1 MNNSEDEYITYVVV
15 EQQNADQ
22 VPTQK
27 KVKIMNNPE
36 DEHISYIAVEPSK
49 ANLIQGLNKSQVTG
63 ADLTGGGNLD
73 KVRDILFGGQMRD
86 YEKRFNRLEDRLIK
100 ECGSIREDIKKRLDS
115 LEMYIKQEVEVLNEG
130 LKAEQSE
137 RDESTKE
144 IAQELKDTN
153 KSLEKKIGQLDEQS
167 NQRQRELRQQIL
179 DQSKS
184 LDDDMRQKYESI
196 LAVIEREVQELRSDK
211 TDRSTLAALLTQVA
225 MRLNNEFDI
234 PNNQ

>member
-1 MNNSEDEYITYVVV
+1 MSNSEDEYITYVVV

-22 VPTQK
+22 ESTQK
-27 KVKIMNNPE
+27 QVKIMNNPE
-36 DEHISYIAVEPSK
+36 DERISYIAVESSK
-49 ANLIQGLNKSQVTG
+49 ANLLQGLNSSQMTG
-63 ADLTGGGNLD
+63 ADLSGGGNLD

-100 ECGSIREDIKKRLDS
+100 ECSNIREDIKKRLDS
-115 LEMYIKQEVEVLNEG
+115 LETYIMQEVEALNEG
-130 LKAEQSE
+130 LKAEQSQ
-137 RDESTKE
+137 RDETSKE
-144 IAQELKDTN
+144 IAQELKDTT
-153 KSLEKKIGQLDEQS
+153 KTLEKKIGQLDEQTS
-167 NQRQRELRQQIL
+167 QKQRELRQQIL

-225 MRLNNEFDI
+225 MRLNNEFDM
-234 PNNQ
+234 PKNQ

>member
-15 EQQNADQ
+15 EQQADQ
-22 VPTQK
+22 ESTQK
-27 KVKIMNNPE
+27 QVKIMNNPE
-36 DEHISYIAVEPSK
+36 DERISYIAVEPSK
-49 ANLIQGLNKSQVTG
+49 ANLLQGLNSSQMAG
-63 ADLTGGGNLD
+63 ADLSGGGNLD

-100 ECGSIREDIKKRLDS
+100 ECSNIREDIKKRLDS
-115 LEMYIKQEVEVLNEG
+115 LETYIMQEVEALNEG
-130 LKAEQSE
+130 LKAEQSQ
-137 RDESTKE
+137 RDETSKE
-144 IAQELKDTN
+144 IAQELKDTT
-153 KSLEKKIGQLDEQS
+153 KTLEKKIGQLDEQTS
-167 NQRQRELRQQIL
+167 QKQRELRQQIL

>member
-15 EQQNADQ
+15 EQQNTDQ
-22 VPTQK
+22 VATQK
-27 KVKIMNNPE
+27 QVKIMNNPE
-36 DEHISYIAVEPSK
+36 DDRISYIAVEPSK
-49 ANLIQGLNKSQVTG
+49 ANLLQGLSKSQLNG

-100 ECGSIREDIKKRLDS
+100 ECSSIREDIKKRLDS

-130 LKAEQSE
+130 LKAEQSQ
-137 RDESTKE
+137 RDETTRE
-144 IAQELKDTN
+144 IAQELKDTT
-153 KSLEKKIGQLDEQS
+153 KSLEKRIGQLDEQS
-167 NQRQRELRQQIL
+167 NQKQRELRQQIL
-179 DQSKS
+179 EQSKS

-225 MRLNNEFDI
+225 MRLNNEFDV

>member
-15 EQQNADQ
+15 EQQADQ

-36 DEHISYIAVEPSK
+36 DEHISYIAVESSK
-49 ANLIQGLNKSQVTG
+49 QNLIQGLNSSQMAG
-63 ADLTGGGNLD
+63 ADLSGGGNLD

-100 ECGSIREDIKKRLDS
+100 ECGNIREDIKKRLDS
-115 LEMYIKQEVEVLNEG
+115 LETYIMQEVEALNEG
-130 LKAEQSE
+130 LKAEQSQ
-137 RDESTKE
+137 RDETSKE
-144 IAQELKDTN
+144 IAQELKDTT
-153 KSLEKKIGQLDEQS
+153 KSLEKKIGQLDEQTS
-167 NQRQRELRQQIL
+167 QKQRELRQQIL

-211 TDRSTLAALLTQVA
+211 TDRSTLAALFTQVA

-234 PNNQ
+234 PNNK

>member
-15 EQQNADQ
+15 EQQNTERE
-22 VPTQK
+22 PTQK

-36 DEHISYIAVEPSK
+36 DEHITYIAVEPSK
-49 ANLIQGLNKSQVTG
+49 SGLMQGINKSQLSA
-63 ADLTGGGNLD
+63 ADLAGGGNLD

-100 ECGSIREDIKKRLDS
+100 ECSSIRDDIKKRLDS
-115 LEMYIKQEVEVLNEG
+115 LEMYVKQEVESLNEG
-130 LKAEQSE
+130 LTTEQAQ
-137 RDESTKE
+137 RDDATKE
-144 IAQELKDTN
+144 VSQELRDST

-179 DQSKS
+179 EQSKS

-196 LAVIEREVQELRSDK
+196 LSVIDREVQELRTDK

-225 MRLNNEFDI
+225 MQLNNEFEI
-234 PNNQ
+234 PNK

>member
-1 MNNSEDEYITYVVV
+1 MNNPEDEYITYVVV

-22 VPTQK
+22 IPTQK

-49 ANLIQGLNKSQVTG
+49 ANLLQGLNSSQMAGT
-63 ADLTGGGNLD
+63 DLSGGGNLD

-100 ECGSIREDIKKRLDS
+100 ECSNIREDIKKRLDS
-115 LEMYIKQEVEVLNEG
+115 LETYIMQEVEALSEG
-130 LKAEQSE
+130 LKAEQIQ
-137 RDESTKE
+137 RDETSKE
-144 IAQELKDTN
+144 IAQELKDTT
-153 KSLEKKIGQLDEQS
+153 KSLEKKIGQLDDQTS
-167 NQRQRELRQQIL
+167 QKQRELRQQIL

-196 LAVIEREVQELRSDK
+196 LTVIEREVQELRSDK

-234 PNNQ
+234 PNNK

>member
-15 EQQNADQ
+15 EQQADQ

-36 DEHISYIAVEPSK
+36 DEHISYIAVESSK
-49 ANLIQGLNKSQVTG
+49 QNLIQGLNSSQMAG
-63 ADLTGGGNLD
+63 ADLSGGGNLD

-100 ECGSIREDIKKRLDS
+100 ECSNIREDIKKRLDS
-115 LEMYIKQEVEVLNEG
+115 LETYIMQEVEALNEG
-130 LKAEQSE
+130 LKAEQTQ
-137 RDESTKE
+137 RDETSKE
-144 IAQELKDTN
+144 IAQELKDTT
-153 KSLEKKIGQLDEQS
+153 KSLEKKIGQLDEQTS
-167 NQRQRELRQQIL
+167 QKQRELRQQIL

-211 TDRSTLAALLTQVA
+211 TDRSTLAALFTQVA

>member
-15 EQQNADQ
+15 QQNTERE
-22 VPTQK
+22 PTQK

-36 DEHISYIAVEPSK
+36 DEHITYIAVEPSK
-49 ANLIQGLNKSQVTG
+49 SGLMQGINKSQISA
-63 ADLTGGGNLD
+63 ADLAGGGNLD

-100 ECGSIREDIKKRLDS
+100 ECSSIRDDIKKRLDS
-115 LEMYIKQEVEVLNEG
+115 LEMYVKQEVESLNES
-130 LKAEQSE
+130 LTTEQSQ
-137 RDESTKE
+137 RDDATKE
-144 IAQELKDTN
+144 VAQELRDST
-153 KSLEKKIGQLDEQS
+153 KSLEKKIGQIDEQS

-179 DQSKS
+179 EQSKS

-196 LAVIEREVQELRSDK
+196 LSVIDREVQELRSDK

-225 MRLNNEFDI
+225 MQLNNDFET
-234 PNNQ
+234 PNK

>member
-1 MNNSEDEYITYVVV
+1 MNKSEDEYITYVVV

-49 ANLIQGLNKSQVTG
+49 ANLLQGLNSSQMVGT
-63 ADLTGGGNLD
+63 DLSGGGNLD

-100 ECGSIREDIKKRLDS
+100 ECSNIREDIKKRLDS
-115 LEMYIKQEVEVLNEG
+115 LETYIMQEVEALSEG
-130 LKAEQSE
+130 LKAEQTQ
-137 RDESTKE
+137 RDETSKE
-144 IAQELKDTN
+144 IAQELKDTT
-153 KSLEKKIGQLDEQS
+153 KALEKKIGQLDEQTS
-167 NQRQRELRQQIL
+167 QKQRELRQQIL

-234 PNNQ
+234 PNNK